1 LKTVQYQAL
10 SSNSQVL
17 VPDLKVGIQ
26 QPDLGEGKMLMW
38 KQLQASPV
46 HLPSSLHILCL
57 QLFKES
63 IIDPQVDVATPEWLF
78 LKKNV

>member
-10 SSNSQVL
+10 SSNSQIL

-26 QPDLGEGKMLMW
+26 QPHLGEGKMLMR

-78 LKKNV
+78 LKKV

>member
-1 LKTVQYQAL
+1 
-10 SSNSQVL
+10 
-17 VPDLKVGIQ
+17 
-26 QPDLGEGKMLMW
+26 MLMW

-63 IIDPQVDVATPEWLF
+63 IIDPQVDVATPEWFF
-78 LKKNV
+78 LKKIIMFNLS

>member
-1 LKTVQYQAL
+1 
-10 SSNSQVL
+10 
-17 VPDLKVGIQ
+17 VGIQ
-26 QPDLGEGKMLMW
+26 QPDLSECKVLVW

-78 LKKNV
+78 LKKI